1 MAAEEKWM
9 RTDGCG
15 VLRLVDCGRE
25 VTLMGWVQRRRDH
38 GGLIFIDM
46 RDRSGVV
53 QVVFNP
59 DAGDAFTVAE
69 SLRNEYVVAVKG
81 TVARRLE
88 GMENPDL
95 ATGEIE
101 VVAAELRVL
110 NPSRTPPFPIYTGRP
125 IKDVDETL
133 RLRYRYLD
141 MRRPEMQ
148 RNIILRHRAAKATR
162 DFFDREGFIEVETPM
177 LTRSTPEGARD
188 FLVPSRVHPGEF
200 FALPQSPQLFKQ
212 LCMVGGLERYFQL
225 ARCFRDEDLRADRQP
240 EFTQID
246 VEMSFID
253 REDIIDTTERL
264 MQAVFAETIGLEV
277 ARPFPR
283 LSYEE
288 AMARFGSDKPDMRF
302 GLELVDVTDVFRDCQ
317 FKIFARTAAS
327 GGTIQGLNAPQ
338 AGSFTRRELDEL
350 VEVAGT
356 FGAKGL
362 VWLVFDSEG
371 VRSPIAKFLSEAEI
385 DALRE
390 RLQVQTGDLVL
401 LVADERQAALEV
413 LGQMR
418 LFLGRKLD
426 LIPQD
431 QFSFL
436 WVLDFPLFEWDEE
449 EKRFVSVHHPFT
461 SPLDEDL
468 ELVETNPAAAHSKSY
483 DLVLN
488 GYELGGGSIRIHR
501 REIQEKVF
509 KALGLTEEEV
519 QDKFG
524 FLLEAFEYGAPPH
537 GGIALG
543 FDRMVMLLA
552 GQGSIREC
560 IAFPKTQRATCPLTG
575 APGRVAARQLEELSI
590 RVAALPPEAENG
602 DAEG

>member
-1 MAAEEKWM
+1 MATEDKWR

-15 VLRLVDCGRE
+15 VLRLADSGRA

-59 DAGDAFTVAE
+59 EPGDAFTVAE
-69 SLRNEYVVAVKG
+69 SLRNEYVIAVKG
-81 TVARRLE
+81 IVTRRLE

-101 VVAAELRVL
+101 VVAAKLKVL
-110 NPSRTPPFPIYTGRP
+110 NPSRTPPFPIYAGGP
-125 IKDVDETL
+125 VKDVDETL

-141 MRRPEMQ
+141 MRRPEMLK
-148 RNIILRHRAAKATR
+148 NITLRHRAAKATR

-212 LCMVGGLERYFQL
+212 LLMMGGLERYFQL

-253 REDIIDTTERL
+253 REDIIDMTERL
-264 MQAVFAETIGLEV
+264 MQAVFAETIGVEV
-277 ARPFPR
+277 NPPFPR
-283 LSYEE
+283 LSYRE

-302 GLELVDVTDVFRDCQ
+302 GMELVDVTEAFRDSQ
-317 FKIFARTAAS
+317 FKIFARTVAA
-327 GGTIQGLNAPQ
+327 GGTIQGLNAPKC
-338 AGSFTRRELDEL
+338 ASFTRRELDEL

-362 VWLVFDSEG
+362 VWLVFDNEG
-371 VRSPIAKFLSEAEI
+371 IRSPIAKFLTEAET
-385 DALRE
+385 DALKT
-390 RLQVQTGDLVL
+390 RLQAQTGDLVL
-401 LVADERQAALEV
+401 LVADEQQAALEI
-413 LGQMR
+413 LGQVR

-426 LIPQD
+426 LIPTD
-431 QFSFL
+431 EFNFL
-436 WVLDFPLFEWDEE
+436 WVLDFPLFEWDGE

-468 ELVETNPAAAHSKSY
+468 AFLDTDPALARSKSY

-488 GYELGGGSIRIHR
+488 GFELGGGSIRIHR
-501 REIQEKVF
+501 RDIQEKVF
-509 KALGLTEEEV
+509 KSLGLTEAEA

-552 GQGSIREC
+552 GQESIREC

-590 RVAALPPEAENG
+590 RVAALPSEAKNPAAKG
-602 DAEG
+602 